1 MGEQIRLD
9 MLLVTRGLV
18 SGRDRAKELIAQ
30 GQVLANGQKAT
41 KAAQKYD
48 ADAPLEILNDA
59 AHFVSRAA
67 HKLEGALQSFE
78 IDLTERVVL
87 DVGAST
93 GGFTQC
99 ALEKGASQV
108 FAVDV
113 GSGQLAPQLVAD
125 SRVCN
130 LEKTDIRLLR
140 AEQLTAIPDFA
151 ACDVSFISLRIVLPV
166 IKTFLKEN
174 QGQVLCL
181 IKPQFE
187 AGREQV
193 GKGGIVRDPAVHH
206 EVIRKAIGYA
216 QENGFVF
223 CGLTWSPMTG
233 AKGNIE
239 YLMMIGTEEFA
250 KDKDADPPEEPVWD
264 VLIDRVVKEAQ
275 DKLGVSV
282 SKTG

>member
-1 MGEQIRLD
+1 MSEQMRLD

-18 SGRDRAKELIAQ
+18 SGRDRAKELISQ

-48 ADAPLEILNDA
+48 MDVPLEILNDA

-67 HKLEGALQSFE
+67 HKLEGALQSFG
-78 IDLTERVVL
+78 IDLTGRVVL

-140 AEQLTAIPDFA
+140 AEQLTAVPDFA
-151 ACDVSFISLRIVLPV
+151 ACDVSFISLRLVLPSIAALLSQTGEAV
-166 IKTFLKEN
+166 
-174 QGQVLCL
+174 VL

-187 AGREQV
+187 AGRSSV
-193 GKGGIVRDPAVHH
+193 GRGGIVKDAKVHLR
-206 EVIRKAIGYA
+206 VL
-216 QENGFVF
+216 QEMVHTFHANGFLIGGMTV
-223 CGLTWSPMTG
+223 SPITG
-233 AKGNIE
+233 GDGNVE
-239 YLMMIGTEEFA
+239 VLAWLRRPGEEA
-250 KDKDADPPEEPVWD
+250 VPNLED
-264 VLIDRVVKEAQ
+264 LVKKAHLR
-275 DKLGVSV
+275 K
-282 SKTG
+282 

>member
-1 MGEQIRLD
+1 MNEQMRLD

-67 HKLEGALQSFE
+67 HKLEGALQSFG
-78 IDLTERVVL
+78 IDLSGRVVL

-99 ALEKGASQV
+99 ALEKGAERV
-108 FAVDV
+108 YAVDV
-113 GSGQLAPQLVAD
+113 GSGQLAPQLASD
-125 SRVCN
+125 ERVLN

-140 AEQLTAIPDFA
+140 PEQLPAVPDFA
-151 ACDVSFISLRIVLPV
+151 ACDVSFISLRLVLPAIASLLSQNGEAV
-166 IKTFLKEN
+166 
-174 QGQVLCL
+174 VL

-187 AGREQV
+187 AGRSAV
-193 GKGGIVRDPAVHH
+193 GRGGLVKDAKVHVRVLREMVDTFHA
-206 EVIRKAIGYA
+206 
-216 QENGFVF
+216 NGFLV
-223 CGLTWSPMTG
+223 GGMAVSPITG
-233 AKGNIE
+233 GDGNIE
-239 YLMMIGTEEFA
+239 FLAWLRRAGNEQIPDPEYLVRTA
-250 KDKDADPPEEPVWD
+250 HLLK
-264 VLIDRVVKEAQ
+264 
-275 DKLGVSV
+275 
-282 SKTG
+282 

>member
-1 MGEQIRLD
+1 MSEQMRLD

-48 ADAPLEILNDA
+48 MDVPLEILNDA

-67 HKLEGALQSFE
+67 HKLEGALQTFG
-78 IDLTERVVL
+78 IDLTGRVVL

-151 ACDVSFISLRIVLPV
+151 ACDVSFISLRLVLPS
-166 IKTFLKEN
+166 IAALLSKTGEA
-174 QGQVLCL
+174 VVL

-187 AGREQV
+187 AGRSSV
-193 GKGGIVRDPAVHH
+193 GRGGIVKDAKVHLR
-206 EVIRKAIGYA
+206 VL
-216 QENGFVF
+216 QEMVDTFHANGFLIGGMTV
-223 CGLTWSPMTG
+223 SPITG
-233 AKGNIE
+233 GDGNVE
-239 YLMMIGTEEFA
+239 FLAWLRRAGEE
-250 KDKDADPPEEPVWD
+250 
-264 VLIDRVVKEAQ
+264 VVPNLEDLVKKAHLL
-275 DKLGVSV
+275 K
-282 SKTG
+282 